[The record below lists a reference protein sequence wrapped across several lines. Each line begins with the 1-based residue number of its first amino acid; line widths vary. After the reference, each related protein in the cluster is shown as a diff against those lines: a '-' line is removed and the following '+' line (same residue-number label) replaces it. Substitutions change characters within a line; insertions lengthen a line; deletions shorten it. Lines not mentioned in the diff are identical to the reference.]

1 MFKIAA
7 LGMSPG
13 NGHAY
18 SWSAIFNGFD
28 PQAMA
33 KCPFPTIPEYLSA
46 QDPATMQISDAR
58 VTHIWVQDRA
68 QAEAVAAA
76 SLIPN
81 IVDKP
86 EDVIG
91 QVDGA
96 FISMD
101 IGELHLPMARP
112 FIEAG
117 VPLFIDKPLCTSR
130 EDLLAF
136 RKYYEQGRP
145 LLSSSAMR
153 FAREIEELDRDEL
166 GPITFTAGLMCKSWE
181 AYGIHAMEGLYRI
194 MGPGI
199 ASVQNV
205 GTELENVVHIRWAD
219 GRSAVL
225 NTVKYSTIFGQYQV
239 LGQKKSI
246 LLQTSDSF
254 YMFKKQL
261 ESFVDLLKTG
271 QYPYPYQQ
279 TLETVAVIIAGII
292 SRQQNGRTVPLSEII

>member
-18 SWSAIFNGFD
+18 SWSAIFNGYD
-28 PQAMA
+28 RQEMA
-33 KCPFPTIPEYLSA
+33 KCSFDAIPKYLFA
-46 QDPATMQISDAR
+46 QDPATLQIPDAR

-68 QAEAVAAA
+68 QAESVAAA

-81 IVDKP
+81 IVDQP

-91 QVDGA
+91 QVDAA

-101 IGELHLPMARP
+101 IGELHLPMAKP

-117 VPLFIDKPLCTSR
+117 LPLFVDKPLCTSR
-130 EDLLAF
+130 EDLHAF
-136 RKYYEQGRP
+136 RKYYEQGVP

-153 FAREIEELDRDEL
+153 YAREIEDLDRDEL
-166 GPITFTAGLMCKSWE
+166 GPITFTTGLMCKSWE
-181 AYGIHAMEGLYRI
+181 AYGIHAMEGLYQI

-205 GTELENVVHIRWAD
+205 GTEIENVVHIRWAD

-225 NTVKYSTIFGQYQV
+225 NTVKYSTIFGQYQI
-239 LGQKKSI
+239 LGQKKST
-246 LLQTSDSF
+246 LLQVSDTF

-261 ESFVDLLKTG
+261 ESFVHLLKTS

-279 TLETVAVIIAGII
+279 TLETIAVIIAGIV
-292 SRQQNGRTVPLSEII
+292 SRQENGRPVPLSEIL